1 MKPFLK
7 QTPAQQWQA
16 MRLLRLLYV
25 RLGREF
31 ALQVPACEE
40 LDAAIDI
47 PTMDDMDA
55 AHRWFEAM
63 DELIQVHQMRQ
74 FLQTT
79 TGVNEETLI
88 ALIQHHIRKVT
99 HSDADRDKV
108 DFLLVQLLTQTSPAQ
123 VDEGTVDGSFVSL
136 GLEPALGKVVPTVPD
151 WLTPLEELIAKAR
164 NCQTL
169 NGIFSS
175 GVLESGRTIKTESGQ
190 KYFVPA
196 ALVAFTR
203 FNFILRRIFFRLM
216 QEDINAI
223 LDGLQQL
230 EARGVAALDC
240 SAAQFSEEESPAQ
253 LRMICQSW
261 KVMFQAEYAL
271 GQPMRIL
278 ADLRAIVDVALIS
291 TADEEPAVPKAKAAA
306 AGADAA
312 TAEFEVSSDSAG
324 FAPTES

>member
-1 MKPFLK
+1 MNTFLK
-7 QTPAQQWQA
+7 QTPAEHWQA

-40 LDAAIDI
+40 LDAAIDV
-47 PTMDDMDA
+47 PTMEDMDA
-55 AHRWFEAM
+55 ANRWFEAM

-79 TGVNEETLI
+79 TGVNEETLV
-88 ALIQHHIRKVT
+88 ALIQYYIRKVT

-123 VDEGTVDGSFVSL
+123 IDERTVDGVFVSQ
-136 GLEPALGKVVPTVPD
+136 GLEPVLGRVVPTVPD
-151 WLTPLEELIAKAR
+151 QLAAIETLITKAR

-169 NGIFSS
+169 NGIFTS
-175 GVLESGRTIKTESGQ
+175 GVLEAGRKLKVESGEN
-190 KYFVPA
+190 YFFPG

-203 FNFILRRIFFRLM
+203 FNFILRRVFFRLM
-216 QEDINAI
+216 QEDINAT

-230 EARGVAALDC
+230 EGRGVAVLD
-240 SAAQFSEEESPAQ
+240 ARDAQFSEQESTAQ

-261 KVMFQAEYAL
+261 KILFQAEYAS

-278 ADLRAIVDVALIS
+278 ADLRAIVEKALL
-291 TADEEPAVPKAKAAA
+291 TGDKAPALRPKAKAAA
-306 AGADAA
+306 AGAHAA
-312 TAEFEVSSDSAG
+312 HVPEFEVSAG
-324 FAPTES
+324 SSGHES